1 MSEKIIEMHGIVKE
15 YQNPWKHCVLN
26 ELELIVNKGEF
37 VTIMGKSGTGKST
50 LLHVLGLMDRA
61 DAGSYEFCGVNISNM
76 TDEQLSG
83 IRNRKIGFVFQSFH
97 LIPKL
102 NVFENIQLPLVI
114 GRVRPSQRKERV
126 EEMME
131 LVGLQDKSKHKPSML
146 SGGQCQRVAIARA
159 LVNEANLLLA
169 DEPTGNLDAQNSE
182 SILEMFQEI
191 NEKRNTTI
199 LMVTHQIEAVQYG
212 KRNLHFK
219 DGKVSEDSYG
229 REV

>member
-114 GRVRPSQRKERV
+114 GRVPPSQRKERV

-159 LVNEANLLLA
+159 LVNEADLLLA

-219 DGKVSEDSYG
+219 DGKVNEDSYG
-229 REV
+229 REA